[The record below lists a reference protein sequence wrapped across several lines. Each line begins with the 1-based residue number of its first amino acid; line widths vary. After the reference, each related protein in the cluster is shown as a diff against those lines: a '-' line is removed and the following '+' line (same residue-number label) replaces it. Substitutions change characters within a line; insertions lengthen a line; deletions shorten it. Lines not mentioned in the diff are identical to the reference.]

1 MKIAI
6 LIKQIPDTDDV
17 KLDPKTGNLIRTGVK
32 NKINPVDRNVIE
44 AAVALKEKY
53 GASIAAITMGPQQA
67 GRVLFKALSHTCD
80 EAYLL
85 SDRAFGGADTYATA
99 YTLAKAI
106 ENIGSVDLIIAGR
119 NSDDGDTAQVG
130 PAVAAFL
137 GLPQVTL
144 ATSLDVK
151 DGWAYCT
158 RETEK
163 QIEHV
168 RVKLPAVV
176 SVCKTINAPR
186 YAHPLNILD
195 AREKEIHV
203 WDAAAI
209 DAAPE
214 MIGIS
219 GSPSSTKMVFQPP
232 KSVKKTRYYTGST
245 TEIASQIVDELKDK
259 HFI

>member
-17 KLDPKTGNLIRTGVK
+17 KLDPKTGNLMRDGVK
-32 NKINPVDRNVIE
+32 NRINPVDRNVIE
-44 AAVALKEKY
+44 AAVTLKEKY
-53 GASIAAITMGPQQA
+53 GASVAAITMGPPQA
-67 GRVLFKALSHTCD
+67 SGVLFKALCHTCD

-85 SDRAFGGADTYATA
+85 SDRAFGGADSYATA

-106 ENIGSVDLIIAGR
+106 EKIGDVDLIITGR

-137 GLPQVTL
+137 DLPQVTL
-144 ATSLDVK
+144 ATSLDVR

-158 RETEK
+158 RETQK
-163 QIEHV
+163 QSEQV

-176 SVCKTINAPR
+176 SVCKGMNTPR
-186 YAHPLNILD
+186 YAHPLNILA
-195 AREKEIHV
+195 ARDREITV
-203 WDAAAI
+203 WNAGALEADPA
-209 DAAPE
+209 
-214 MIGIS
+214 MIGGV
-219 GSPSSTKMVFQPP
+219 GSPSSTKKVFQPP
-232 KSVKKTRYYTGST
+232 KADKKTRFYTGSAA
-245 TEIASQIVDELKDK
+245 EMASQLVGDLADK